1 MEKIELNTQSK
12 WINRWLNQTFQ
23 FHKNDVILD
32 RISIKHEDSDTTF
45 CFYDAK
51 TKIFRI
57 SRYAYLSFDNIFSEY
72 YYYEKDFRNIVKEY
86 VQKRYNIEIKT
97 VWIGC

>member
-1 MEKIELNTQSK
+1 MEIKLYTQTK

-23 FHKNDVILD
+23 FIGNCDIPD
-32 RISIKHEDSDTTF
+32 RISIKHEDSNTAF

-57 SRYAYLSFDNIFSEY
+57 SRYTYLHFDCNFAEF
-72 YYYEKDFRNIVKEY
+72 YYYEKDFRNIIKEY
-86 VQKRYNIEIKT
+86 VQTRYNIEIKK